1 MILIISPKNVY
12 TAKRFLVEC
21 RIKNVACRILS
32 VEELARVDFKIDIQ
46 QYSCLYVRNPY
57 VKGSPKYISNI
68 IKLAKQFKQAG
79 KKVVDDVIASGHLG
93 EGKWEDYQ
101 ALKIRKI
108 PIPKTL
114 KTHGRAFLEFPY
126 IAKWQFGMK
135 AKGTF
140 LIRSQNDFK
149 KIPSIIP
156 KNELMVQEYI
166 EADYEYKVITV
177 GHKALPMVLRF
188 DFNRKSGRVDFYKH
202 HAVNIEQ
209 VKGLKNLAEKASKV
223 LGRELAKVDILQK
236 GNKFYVLEVNRFP
249 GFYWMEK
256 FLKLNIAKE
265 FVEYLIK

>member
-12 TAKRFLVEC
+12 SAKRFLAEC
-21 RIKNVACRILS
+21 RIKNLACRILS
-32 VEELARVDFKIDIQ
+32 VEELTRVDFKIDIQ

-57 VKGSPKYISNI
+57 FKGSPKYIPNI

-93 EGKWEDYQ
+93 EGKWQDYKDLGN
-101 ALKIRKI
+101 ALIA
-108 PIPKTL
+108 IPKTL

-126 IAKWQFGMK
+126 IVKWQFGMK

-140 LIRSQNDFK
+140 LIRSENDLK
-149 KIPSIIP
+149 KIPSLIP
-156 KNELMVQEYI
+156 KNELMFQEYI

-177 GHKALPMVLRF
+177 GYKALPMVLRF

-209 VKGLKNLAEKASKV
+209 VKGLKNLVEKASKV

-249 GFYWMEK
+249 GFYWLEK
-256 FLKLNIAKE
+256 RLKINIAQDFIK
-265 FVEYLIK
+265 YLIK